1 MRHVVKRPCL
11 VPGSSTLPRGDW
23 EKRKRGI
30 IHLII
35 CSWLECV
42 LFGSAIQRKE
52 PATFISVISLFR
64 GHSYVQMCQSQ
75 AEELDKKLR
84 HIVEDVPDRI
94 YHIMGSCAGAGSGD
108 FHTYRHSRRRE
119 QERLKRIRE
128 EDAKDT
134 LNKEFKVSSD
144 GWIDRLIN
152 AVL

>member
-1 MRHVVKRPCL
+1 
-11 VPGSSTLPRGDW
+11 
-23 EKRKRGI
+23 
-30 IHLII
+30 
-35 CSWLECV
+35 
-42 LFGSAIQRKE
+42 
-52 PATFISVISLFR
+52 
-64 GHSYVQMCQSQ
+64 MCQSQ